1 MPDPQLSRFSRM
13 TLRIFQPSL
22 LASAFHSSVY
32 KQAEGEAKGLST
44 EDTHRLHAVVFVG
57 AFLSSLL

>member
-1 MPDPQLSRFSRM
+1 M

-22 LASAFHSSVY
+22 LASAFYSSLY

-44 EDTHRLHAVVFVG
+44 EETHRLHAVVFVG